1 MRRYRVK
8 KEGDRF
14 YPEWKSFWTFGDW
27 KEFYYTRNC
36 DFEDNVYVRNF
47 ATEGEAWEFIKR
59 KKGERKFNPYDIE
72 GGD

>member
-27 KEFYYTRNC
+27 KEFYYTQNC

-47 ATEGEAWEFIKR
+47 ATEDEAWEFIKK

-72 GGD
+72 RGD